1 MSLLCLLSLSFVS
14 QEIKPI
20 YSYSPPCNF
29 GYERELHRHGVVGTV
44 AHTQGDQR
52 EPDQRELDCH
62 KGSSHERAV
71 GPLRDASL
79 EVGISGEAV
88 FSQWWDLGLVDDLVV
103 DAWWV
108 AVGDRREARR
118 EK

>member
-20 YSYSPPCNF
+20 YPYSPPCNF

-44 AHTQGDQR
+44 AHTQGAAR
-52 EPDQRELDCH
+52 VGVDCH

-71 GPLRDASL
+71 DSLRDASL